1 MTRSPMWCRL
11 ETCGRLLIG
20 PFHDAFQT
28 PGGLPI
34 RRRFPT
40 CPTLLLLF
48 CVTASA
54 APRLFYSKYFKGS
67 VPEYVAITVER
78 NGDATYQEGKT
89 DDNPIKLHLKD
100 ADIQELFGLADKL
113 DRFQHPLE
121 SGLKVANMGT
131 KTFRFEDGAEKHE
144 IEFNYSTDP
153 MAQAMWDWFE
163 RIGESEQHLVNLERA
178 VRYDKLGVNDALL
191 LLQITYERKRLVSPE
206 QFLALLDRV
215 VKNESYVHIARERA
229 AGLAESIRKPSAQPQ
244 EKTQP

>member
-1 MTRSPMWCRL
+1 MTRSPMWGRL

-20 PFHDAFQT
+20 PFHNAFQA

-67 VPEYVAITVER
+67 VPEYVAITVEH
-78 NGDATYQEGKT
+78 NGDATYQEGKA

-113 DRFQHPLE
+113 DHFQHPLE

-144 IEFNYSTDP
+144 LEFNYSTDP
-153 MAQAMWDWFE
+153 LAQAMWDWFE
-163 RIGESEQHLVNLERA
+163 RIGESEQHLINLERT

-191 LLQITYERKRLVSPE
+191 LLQITYEHKRLVAPE